1 MSPYKNRQYF
11 CLFIHTYSGI
21 FNIKIHIG
29 YNRLNSSNHGDSGQG
44 TNVVN
49 CRALVTLPRARGN
62 FHRKENLFMSI
73 DRDDIVKVSRL
84 AKIHL
89 NEADIPELT
98 QRINRI
104 LSMVDDMQSIDTTG
118 IEPMANPMDA
128 IQHLRDDVVTEK
140 NQREQ
145 LMENA
150 PVSEDGLFLVPQV
163 LD

>member
-1 MSPYKNRQYF
+1 
-11 CLFIHTYSGI
+11 
-21 FNIKIHIG
+21 
-29 YNRLNSSNHGDSGQG
+29 
-44 TNVVN
+44 
-49 CRALVTLPRARGN
+49 
-62 FHRKENLFMSI
+62 MSI